1 MMEPPERQDRK
12 NLSEPGRTSPPKR
25 IDARDLMG
33 DSRELRIVHDGQ
45 EYRLS
50 MTSKGKLILTK

>member
-1 MMEPPERQDRK
+1 MMEPAQRQDRK
-12 NLSEPGRTSPPKR
+12 NLNGAVRTSPPKQ
-25 IDARDLMG
+25 IDARELMG